1 MKRLTTRRLGLG
13 LGVLA
18 VVLFMLGAF
27 GFWRSSQRIPG
38 DPGISYRSP
47 TTLDKM
53 LARAEQA
60 EKAGDRDAAIG
71 AYRFVVAVGA
81 ANDPELE
88 PYIAAARRALV
99 RLGYTPT
106 DSTHTRPAPPP

>member
-1 MKRLTTRRLGLG
+1 MDALSTRRIGLILG
-13 LGVLA
+13 A
-18 VVLFMLGAF
+18 VAIVLFGLGAF
-27 GFWRSSQRIPG
+27 GFWRSSQRIG
-38 DPGISYRSP
+38 SDPGISYRSP

-53 LARAEQA
+53 LVRAEQA

-88 PYIAAARRALV
+88 PYVAAARRGLA
-99 RLGYTPT
+99 RLGYKPT
-106 DSTHTRPAPPP
+106 DSAPAPLRP

>member
-1 MKRLTTRRLGLG
+1 MERLSTRRLGLL
-13 LGVLA
+13 LGVVA
-18 VVLFMLGAF
+18 VVLFGLGAF
-27 GFWRSSQRIPG
+27 GFWRSSRRIG
-38 DPGISYRSP
+38 TDPGISYRSP

-53 LARAEQA
+53 LVRAEQA

-88 PYIAAARRALV
+88 PYIAAAKRGLA

-106 DSTHTRPAPPP
+106 DTNSSRPAPP